1 MGKKKKII
9 LVDGREMQERI
20 LEVIQFIREGDKD
33 KAILYLKYLVEDI
46 EMYKNNSL

>member
-1 MGKKKKII
+1 MGGK
-9 LVDGREMQERI
+9 EMIERI
-20 LEVIQFIREGDKD
+20 LEVIVFVKDGKSD